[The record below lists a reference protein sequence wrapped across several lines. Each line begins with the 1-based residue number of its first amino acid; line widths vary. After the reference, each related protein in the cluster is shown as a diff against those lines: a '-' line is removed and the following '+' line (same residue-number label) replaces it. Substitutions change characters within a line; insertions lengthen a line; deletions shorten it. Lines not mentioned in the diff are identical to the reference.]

1 MVVCMIFDINVVVSS
16 AKISLIYTI
25 KISIVV
31 LISMFIMN
39 YIINTGIMKKFSEL
53 MEPFTRHLNINPFSI
68 SSILVCFFSPTV
80 GYSILAEGLKDKK
93 VNENLLLL
101 FFLLLF
107 LSFFFNVFNNF
118 F

>member
-1 MVVCMIFDINVVVSS
+1 MMVFDVNVVMSS

-25 KISIVV
+25 KISIIV
-31 LISMFIMN
+31 LISMFITN

-53 MEPFTRHLNINPFSI
+53 MEPFTRHLNINPFSM
-68 SSILVCFFSPTV
+68 SSILACFFSPTV
-80 GYSILAEGLKDKK
+80 GYSILAEGLKDK

-107 LSFFFNVFNNF
+107 LSFFFDIFNNF